1 MNPNKLSKLPVDKVT
16 TLKEAVASLVKDGCY
31 LSYGGIGDR
40 TPTAAVHEVA
50 RQRKR
55 NLKLVTDTAVSFVH
69 DSILIGLGLVD
80 RYEFAYNWGGIWG
93 ADPVL
98 RRAAEKGIPKP
109 VEFEE
114 YSNFSV
120 GMRFLAASLGLS
132 CMPTKSLLGSDIP
145 THNPKIKIIDDP
157 YTGDPLALVPASYP
171 DVAIIHVQRCDS
183 LGNAQILGHVGN
195 DDSLARAAKHV
206 IITTEEIVP
215 TDEIRRM
222 PNLTC
227 IPYYCVDAVVKVP
240 FGSHG
245 RGCAY
250 YYAMDVPYG
259 LMLADAWATEE
270 GFNRWAEEWIY
281 GVEDWSGY
289 CRKLG
294 WERLYKL
301 ADVERRYQQF
311 GEVR

>member
-1 MNPNKLSKLPVDKVT
+1 MTPNKLSKLPVDKVT

-31 LSYGGIGDR
+31 LSFGGIGDR
-40 TPTAAVHEVA
+40 TPTAAIHEVA
-50 RQRKR
+50 RQRKQ
-55 NLKLVTDTAVSFVH
+55 NLRLVTDTAVTFVH

-93 ADPVL
+93 ADPVF
-98 RRAAEKGIPKP
+98 RRAAEKGIPRP

-114 YSNFSV
+114 YSNFTA

-145 THNPKIKIIDDP
+145 TYNPKIKIIDDP
-157 YTGDPLALVPASYP
+157 YTGEPMALVPASYP
-171 DVAIIHVQRCDS
+171 DVAIIHVQRCDP

-195 DDSLARAAKHV
+195 DDSLARAAQHV

-222 PNLTC
+222 PNLTY

-250 YYAMDVPYG
+250 CYAMDVPYG
-259 LMLADAWATEE
+259 LQLADAWATEE

-301 ADVERRYQQF
+301 ADAERRYQQF